1 MDTLVAFRFVVTVGN
16 VIFGFSKISGITKD
30 VEVEQYQEGGCND
43 YVHLFVKP
51 VSSAKT
57 LSLEK
62 GVLQFG
68 ISPFYLVGEP
78 IDSLTIEVLNRLG
91 ILVKRYLFRN
101 LIVTK
106 WDVQELNASTNGILI
121 DHFELQYEEFTIVD
135 LYSQAK
141 SAIFK

>member
-1 MDTLVAFRFVVTVGN
+1 MDTLVSFRFIVTVGN
-16 VIFGFSKISGITKD
+16 VLFGFSKVSGMTKD
-30 VEVEQYQEGGCND
+30 VDVEQYQEGGCND

-51 VSSAKT
+51 VVNAKT

-68 ISPFYLVGEP
+68 VSPFYLVGEP

-91 ILVKRYLFRN
+91 IIVKRYVFRN

-106 WDVQELNASTNGILI
+106 WEVQELNASTDGILI
-121 DHFELQYEEFTIVD
+121 DRFDLQYEEFTIVD
-135 LYSQAK
+135 IYTQAK
-141 SAIFK
+141 AALFK